1 MTHTD
6 TKKYQAEQIEEAKA
20 LRKKRE
26 ERKLKCAQEKELR
39 MLQLLE
45 DVKSGTGYST
55 DLILSRYFSVPRQR
69 IWVWS
74 REGKLPQPYKIGEN
88 TTRWKN
94 DEVRKAEEE
103 NFLGEAL

>member
-1 MTHTD
+1 MTYTD
-6 TKKYQAEQIEEAKA
+6 TQNYQAEQVEEAKA
-20 LRKKRE
+20 FKKKRE
-26 ERKLKCAQEKELR
+26 EKTFKRAQAIELR
-39 MLQLLE
+39 TLQLLE

-55 DLILSRYFSVPRQR
+55 DQVLSRYFCVPRQR

-74 REGKLPQPYKIGEN
+74 RQGKLPQPYKIGEN

>member
-1 MTHTD
+1 MNNSQAQ
-6 TKKYQAEQIEEAKA
+6 KYHEQQVEEANEEEKKKLERAKA
-20 LRKKRE
+20 
-26 ERKLKCAQEKELR
+26 KELR

-45 DVKSGTGYST
+45 DVKTGTGYST
-55 DLILSRYFSVPRQR
+55 DLVLSRYFSVPRQR

-74 REGKLPQPYKIGEN
+74 RQGKLPQPYKIGEN

-103 NFLGEAL
+103 NFLGEAI